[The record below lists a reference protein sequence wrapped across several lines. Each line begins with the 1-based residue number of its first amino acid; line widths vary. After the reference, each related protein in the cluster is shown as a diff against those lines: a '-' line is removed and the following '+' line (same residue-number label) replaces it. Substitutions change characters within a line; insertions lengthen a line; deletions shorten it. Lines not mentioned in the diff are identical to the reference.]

1 MTNLP
6 EGITIYD
13 ILTPL
18 AFSQCYFN
26 FFSGFFNG
34 TNDEHTPTQLHI
46 AYNGLEPNE
55 RYPKHQ
61 VSIAPAL
68 GILNCSCGN
77 GATAYKV
84 DYMATTKPGIIIVG
98 PQILPNP
105 IPFARNISSNK
116 HLKLNNIT
124 HLGDII
130 YEIHQERHT
139 FNYVDYLELS
149 TTDYSQLANLR

>member
-26 FFSGFFNG
+26 FFSRIN
-34 TNDEHTPTQLHI
+34 NDHAPTQLHI

-55 RYPKHQ
+55 QHPKHQ
-61 VSIAPAL
+61 VSIAPAS
-68 GILNCSCGN
+68 GILNCGCSG
-77 GATAYKV
+77 GASAYKV
-84 DYMATTKPGIIIVG
+84 YYIGTIEPGVIIVS
-98 PQILPNP
+98 PQILPDP
-105 IPFARNISSNK
+105 IPFSRNTASSA
-116 HLKLNNIT
+116 HLGLDHIT
-124 HLGDII
+124 HVGDII
-130 YEIHQERHT
+130 YKIHQERHT
-139 FNYVDYLELS
+139 FNYVDYLKLS